1 MELEKKCPEL
11 QDLGSQMDGLSVSDA
26 IGDSNETADVSGVLG
41 AIKKIFDKWNICQ
54 HSYGCSLAFQNA

>member
-26 IGDSNETADVSGVLG
+26 IGESNDIAEASGVLG
-41 AIKKIFDKWNICQ
+41 AIKKIFEKWNICRY
-54 HSYGCSLAFQNA
+54 SIWCLLSS

>member
-26 IGDSNETADVSGVLG
+26 IGDSNETVDVSGVLG
-41 AIKKIFDKWNICQ
+41 AIKKIFEK
-54 HSYGCSLAFQNA
+54 

>member
-26 IGDSNETADVSGVLG
+26 IGDSNDTADVSGVLG
-41 AIKKIFDKWNICQ
+41 AIKKIFEKWNICQ
-54 HSYGCSLAFQNA
+54 YSIWCSLAFQNA